1 VRRARSALTLAAL
14 MWAGAAFPDGAP
26 DAPSTQRF
34 VVISNGEPVGG
45 LQADRRGTH
54 IEVDYHIED
63 NGRGP
68 RTKEGIDLG
77 TDGLPHRWR
86 ISGSGET
93 GVAIQESF
101 EWSGRRAKWRTLN
114 DRGSSSGSE
123 SRLYLAAGASP
134 YAYAVFIQSLLA
146 APNHTLPGW
155 PTGSVRA
162 EAVAADFTGLAD
174 VSKGAQA
181 WALWGLDIAPRFVL
195 VDKHG
200 EFLAWLSTDRLLIP
214 EEWSSNS
221 PALARL
227 AATLDKSSLSELT
240 SKIVHTWDA
249 PVYLRNVRVFDPEAK
264 SLSPLQTVIT
274 FRGRIS
280 GVASSDAASPPADA
294 VSIDGEGGT
303 VLAALF
309 DMHGHLSA
317 WEAPLYLAEGVTT
330 VRDMGNDNAMLL
342 DLTNALDAGRVAGPT
357 VVPSGFLE
365 GRSPYSA
372 RDGFIVDQLP
382 AALQSVRWYADRG
395 YWQLKLYNSIHPE
408 WVAPLAR
415 EAHRLGMRVAGHVP
429 AFMSSSQA
437 IRDGYDEVTHLN
449 QLLLSLMIDPATEDT
464 RTPFRFTALGERT
477 ALLDLQGAPFL
488 NLLQLMKAHDTVLD
502 PTVAVLS
509 EMLLARPGQ
518 VTLVDA
524 PWIDHVPSPVQRS
537 RKTAMLAIQPGMDS
551 RYRASEIRLLEA
563 LRALHEAGIR
573 IVPGSDDSPGFMLQ
587 SELET
592 WQRAG
597 IAPAEI
603 LSLATLG
610 CAQYL
615 KLDQQLGSIV
625 RGKRADLLLVAGDPT
640 RDVSALRRLRLVMKG
655 GAVIFPEE
663 VYRAMQVEPFVGRP
677 PIESGRRAAIG
688 SGSAPLVGVVF
699 PPRKDLCGASFRRFR
714 RNSRCTM
721 AQR

>member
-1 VRRARSALTLAAL
+1 MRPRIALVLVAL
-14 MWAGAAFPDGAP
+14 LWAGGAFPDSAP
-26 DAPSTQRF
+26 AVQSTQRF
-34 VVISNGEPVGG
+34 VVISNGEPVGS

-68 RTKEGIDLG
+68 RTKESIDLG
-77 TDGLPHRWR
+77 TDGLPHHWR

-93 GVAIQESF
+93 GVAIRESF
-101 EWSGRRAKWRTLN
+101 EWSGSRAKWRTLN
-114 DRGSSSGSE
+114 DRGAFSGSE
-123 SRLYLAAGASP
+123 RRLYLAAGASP
-134 YAYAVFIQSLLA
+134 YAYALFVQALLA
-146 APNHTLPGW
+146 APNHTLRGW

-162 EAVAADFTGLAD
+162 EAIAADFTDLGV

-181 WALWGLDIAPRFVL
+181 WALWGLDVAPVFVL
-195 VDKHG
+195 LDNNG
-200 EFLAWLSTDRLLIP
+200 EFRAWLSTDRLVIP

-221 PALARL
+221 RALARF
-227 AATLDKSSLSELT
+227 AATLDKSLLGELT
-240 SKIVHTWDA
+240 SKIVHTWDS
-249 PVYLRNVRVFDPEAK
+249 PVYLRNVRVFDPETK
-264 SLSPLQTVIT
+264 SLSPRQTVIT
-274 FRGRIS
+274 FRSRIS
-280 GVASSDAASPPADA
+280 GVVPGDTAAPADA

-317 WEAPLYLAEGVTT
+317 WQAPLYLAEGVTT
-330 VRDMGNDNAMLL
+330 VRDMGNDNATLL
-342 DLTNALDAGRVAGPT
+342 DLMAALDAGRIAGPT

-395 YWQLKLYNSIHPE
+395 YWQIKLYNSIRPE
-408 WVAPLAR
+408 WVAPLAM
-415 EAHRLGMRVAGHVP
+415 EAHRFGMRVAGHVP

-477 ALLDLQGAPFL
+477 ALLDLHGEPFQ
-488 NLLQLMKAHDTVLD
+488 NLLQLMKTHDTVLD
-502 PTVAVLS
+502 PTVAILS

-518 VTLVDA
+518 VTPVDA
-524 PWIDHVPSPVQRS
+524 PWIEHVPSPVQRS
-537 RKTAMLAIQPGMDS
+537 RKTAMLPIQPGMDQ
-551 RYRASEIRLLEA
+551 RYRASEARLLEA
-563 LRALHEAGIR
+563 LKALHDAGIR
-573 IVPGSDDSPGFMLQ
+573 IIPGSDDLPGFMLQ
-587 SELET
+587 SELES

-597 IAPAEI
+597 IAPSEI
-603 LSLATLG
+603 LRLATLG

-615 KLDQQLGSIV
+615 KLDQQLGSII

-640 RDVSALRRLRLVMKG
+640 HDVSALRRLRLVMKG
-655 GAVIFPEE
+655 GAVIFPDE
-663 VYRAMQVEPFVGRP
+663 VYGAMQVEPFAASPRL
-677 PIESGRRAAIG
+677 ESGQHT
-688 SGSAPLVGVVF
+688 P
-699 PPRKDLCGASFRRFR
+699 
-714 RNSRCTM
+714 
-721 AQR
+721 